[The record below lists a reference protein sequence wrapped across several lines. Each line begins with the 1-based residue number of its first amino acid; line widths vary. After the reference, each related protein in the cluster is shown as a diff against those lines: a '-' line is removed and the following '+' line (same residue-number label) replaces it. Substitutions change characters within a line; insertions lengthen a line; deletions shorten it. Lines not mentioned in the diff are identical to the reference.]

1 MNKNVRKDAAD
12 DVEIVPEEI
21 VLLSTT
27 GAAEVENPP
36 NCENTSNN
44 NQELEKLSLKNL
56 ECSNESA
63 AEKSTKT
70 FTLNKILRHSRNKSV
85 MLKECP
91 EQNTSNQ
98 NLESA
103 GNV

>member
-1 MNKNVRKDAAD
+1 MKDAAD
-12 DVEIVPEEI
+12 VEIVQEQI
-21 VLLSTT
+21 ILLNAT
-27 GAAEVENPP
+27 GAGAAQVENPP
-36 NCENTSNN
+36 NCENISNN

-63 AEKSTKT
+63 AEKSTKN

-85 MLKECP
+85 VVKECP

>member
-63 AEKSTKT
+63 AEKSTKN

>member
-1 MNKNVRKDAAD
+1 MNKNAA

-21 VLLSTT
+21 VLLNTT
-27 GAAEVENPP
+27 GAAEV
-36 NCENTSNN
+36 ENTSNN
-44 NQELEKLSLKNL
+44 NQELEKFSLKNL

-63 AEKSTKT
+63 AEKSTKN